1 MRWLLVYRDGALGDA
16 WRTHFGAQPDVEI
29 LGADICHV
37 DCDAVVSPANSFGFM
52 DGGLDHALSE
62 RFGWSLQLTVQK
74 AIAARPIRELLVGE
88 ALIVP
93 TGDQRTPWLV
103 SAPTMRVP
111 MRLRQTVNAY
121 LAMKA
126 ILCASMAHAAAPPI
140 RSVAI
145 PGLGTGVG
153 ALPPQVA
160 ARQMWAAFAEVILGR
175 QAYPA
180 DFAEAQG
187 RHLQLNR
194 EEINLWDP

>member
-1 MRWLLVYRDGALGDA
+1 VHFRD
-16 WRTHFGAQPDVEI
+16 QPDVEI
-29 LGADICHV
+29 VKGDICQV

-62 RFGWSLQLTVQK
+62 RFGWSLQGQLQK

-93 TGDQRTPWLV
+93 TGDDRTPWLV

-126 ILCASMAHAAAPPI
+126 ILAVSLSHDGAPPI
-140 RSVAI
+140 TSVAI
-145 PGLGTGVG
+145 PGLGSGMG
-153 ALPPQVA
+153 ALPAEVTA
-160 ARQMWAAFAEVILGR
+160 AQMWSAFAEIVLG
-175 QAYPA
+175 QVTYPA
-180 DFAEAQG
+180 DFEQAQK
-187 RHLQLNR
+187 RHLRLNPDQ
-194 EEINLWDP
+194 INFWDP